1 MENISKAIIIVGG
14 MLLAILIITL
24 LVFLYSR
31 ISVIPQ
37 EQVKQHS
44 ETGIIEYNRSFEVY
58 QKPLMYGTDIIS
70 VINKAVDHNMRNGLL
85 HAESNFFSKTFV
97 NPIYGELMGVEA
109 KFNSKE
115 EDLDFFIR
123 VRIYY
128 IKRGDDGSLRELEY
142 RPQEEIEGHKNHKFK
157 DIEALKGDNYKK
169 LLNASGID
177 LTEKKFQ
184 AYEYPYNFRKGK
196 EFLNKINGNIT
207 LVAGDPKQDVQA
219 NKSLMKFL
227 EAESVTILNPDSED
241 KSWSRIVITPASA
254 KLKKLIFKSVDS
266 KTEYYQ
272 NGRIKKMYF
281 EEI

>member
-177 LTEKKFQ
+177 LTEKDFKP
-184 AYEYPYNFRKGK
+184 YEYAYDFRSGK

-219 NKSLMKFL
+219 NKSLMRFL